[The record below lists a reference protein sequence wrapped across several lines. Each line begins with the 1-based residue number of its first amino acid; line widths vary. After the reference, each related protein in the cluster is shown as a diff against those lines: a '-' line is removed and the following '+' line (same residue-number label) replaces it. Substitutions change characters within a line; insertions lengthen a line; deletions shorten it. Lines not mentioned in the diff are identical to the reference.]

1 MEMKLDAPRKRT
13 IVKLSHHEHGNAG
26 LMRILKNHGAE
37 YVRETK
43 ANVYY
48 ESEEN
53 LFVTLRAAL
62 CGGKA

>member
-1 MEMKLDAPRKRT
+1 MEMKLDTARKRT
-13 IVKLSHHEHGNAG
+13 IVKLNHHEHGNAG
-26 LMRILKNHGAE
+26 LMRILKKHGAE

-43 ANVYY
+43 ADIYY